1 MRAIVTVLGLS
12 LLLAGCVTGGSGSS
26 IDGNWSSDDG
36 VFIANFNNGAFTSR
50 LTGTGETVVADGRYA
65 RSPDGIT
72 LSWTS
77 IAANESRAAKCV
89 FVTTRQ
95 LSCAPSVGQPF
106 TMTRV
111 R

>member
-1 MRAIVTVLGLS
+1 MRAIVIICGLAAM
-12 LLLAGCVTGGSGSS
+12 LAGCVTGSS
-26 IDGNWSSDDG
+26 SSPIDGNWGSDDG
-36 VFIANFNNGAFTSR
+36 VFIATFQNGAFTSR

-65 RSPDGIT
+65 RTPDGIR

-77 IAANESRAAKCV
+77 IAANEARAANC
-89 FVTTRQ
+89 TLTSSRQ

-111 R
+111 S